1 MGRGGAYKRE
11 RSSCNAART
20 FFHKEKSPYRQI
32 NSNIHA
38 FWSIL
43 LKLKM
48 CNKIPTFGS
57 KHRKPTDGYIRQQWI
72 RLKEIIYSLVQMKA
86 LMYCWVCILSILYF
100 VLIKV
105 ILTTILLIYMWGF
118 FTCGKHLHNCI
129 ISIRGLGSA
138 YN

>member
-72 RLKEIIYSLVQMKA
+72 RLKEIIVFSGPNEGLDVLLGLYTVNLIF
-86 LMYCWVCILSILYF
+86 CIDKSNFDNNFTHIYVRVF
-100 VLIKV
+100 HMWKT
-105 ILTTILLIYMWGF
+105 LT
-118 FTCGKHLHNCI
+118 
-129 ISIRGLGSA
+129 
-138 YN
+138 